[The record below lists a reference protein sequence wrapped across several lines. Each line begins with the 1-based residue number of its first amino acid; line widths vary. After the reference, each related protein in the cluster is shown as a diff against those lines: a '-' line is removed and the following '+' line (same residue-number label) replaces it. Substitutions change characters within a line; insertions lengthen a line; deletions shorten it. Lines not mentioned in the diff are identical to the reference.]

1 MCYKNSAMTEV
12 ENKTR
17 RLGCENASKEGSTIA
32 VPLIPLKAQ
41 SDETEKIAKLEA
53 LEAVVEWLKAGLLTT
68 QSEADAS
75 TSDRIP
81 LKRLLKL
88 KSNELSLL
96 KEFVSIAKSL
106 VDTLFEVQQSRLFES
121 LIPAYAKVPIKRVF
135 LFAMFVADDFDLR
148 SYEKLTEALDDVLE
162 GEFLGRSP
170 ALHGSSP
177 QRSLYQT
184 SKHQTLDEFQ
194 ASQRQLAE
202 ELVSVLREHQIQ
214 NITINLYPPLPK
226 AEPKEWTGK
235 FKDMSEALKNL
246 LLVGAGCSI
255 LLGGTLIISSKRETP
270 EKPLSVT
277 VKQIAPKDQLELL
290 PMVLEANTPEDFAK
304 AISEVRPAAPP
315 KEKPKRK
322 FL

>member
-1 MCYKNSAMTEV
+1 MTEV

-17 RLGCENASKEGSTIA
+17 QLGCENASQDGSTIA
-32 VPLIPLKAQ
+32 VPLIPVKAQ

-96 KEFVSIAKSL
+96 KEFVSIARSL

-135 LFAMFVADDFDLR
+135 LFAMFVADDVDLR

-162 GEFLGRSP
+162 CEFLGRSP
-170 ALHGSSP
+170 SLHGSAL
-177 QRSLYQT
+177 QRSVYQT

-226 AEPKEWTGK
+226 AEPKEWGK
-235 FKDMSEALKNL
+235 FKDVSEALKNL

-255 LLGGTLIISSKRETP
+255 LLGGTLIMSSKRETP

-304 AISEVRPAAPP
+304 AISEVRPVAPP
-315 KEKPKRK
+315 REKPKRK
-322 FL
+322 FR